1 MRTQPLP
8 EWFTEDIGISHEHS
22 RSRQRVGYVRRGLS
36 SLVEVIARELTK
48 PVCAESWLGNIEPR
62 AKLAG
67 VFGLII
73 ISTFIHSPS
82 TLAAMMAMV
91 LVTTL
96 SIRLPAASLGRVWVG
111 VPLFSLALI
120 LPAVTNLVTPGND
133 LLILAHLK
141 HAMHIGAWV
150 SPNPVSITDAGL
162 IVAGRF
168 LLRTLICVTLC
179 YLLIATTESSVLL
192 NGLRR
197 LGMPKAFGMVLT
209 MSQRYLTVI
218 IKAAEEI
225 HLAKLSRT
233 ISTGSVKGEQR
244 WVAAGMG
251 MLFRRTH
258 RLAQEV
264 QNSMLSRGY
273 DGDLQVRRQS
283 VIRTCDIE
291 WMVVVFMVGLA
302 LLVVDKMGLGGLS

>member
-8 EWFTEDIGISHEHS
+8 EWFIEDIDITHEHA

-48 PVCAESWLGNIEPR
+48 PVCAASWLGNIEPR
-62 AKLAG
+62 AKLVG
-67 VFGLII
+67 IFGLII
-73 ISTFIHSPS
+73 VSTFIHSPG
-82 TLAAMMAMV
+82 TLAVMMAMV
-91 LVTTL
+91 LITTL
-96 SIRLPAASLGRVWVG
+96 SIRLPAASLGRVWAG

-133 LLILAHLK
+133 VLILVQFK
-141 HAMHIGAWV
+141 HALHIGAWV

-233 ISTGSVKGEQR
+233 ISTGTMKGEQR

-258 RLAQEV
+258 KLAQEV
-264 QNSMLSRGY
+264 QNSMISRGY

-283 VIRTCDIE
+283 DIRTRDIA
-291 WMVVVFMVGLA
+291 WMLAILLIGIGL
-302 LLVVDKMGLGGLS
+302 LFVDKIGICSIS